1 MKHRW
6 VKLSSEYGPWDYPRK
21 VEGSSFRLELGFK
34 ELRLSLSG
42 DDKPKSINTEKLQSA
57 KTQPD
62 GSTKLALQFER
73 DVTVP
78 TTAEE
83 SAKLVEALNSLLG
96 ERKAAELRGEQVA
109 RELRQ
114 RLRKGSRY
122 TEGE

>member
-1 MKHRW
+1 M
-6 VKLSSEYGPWDYPRK
+6 KLSSEYGPWDYPRK

-34 ELRLSLSG
+34 ELRLWLSG